1 MNEPRVLL
9 CTLSVP
15 TSQKTGRP
23 YVTGWLG
30 KSRLIG
36 FAGEPDRYG
45 NRTIDLY
52 LQAVEERREQ
62 RRELVAGDPA

>member
-1 MNEPRVLL
+1 MLL
-9 CTLSVP
+9 TGLSVR

-36 FAGEPDRYG
+36 FASEPDKFG

-52 LQAVEERREQ
+52 LQANEE
-62 RRELVAGDPA
+62 RRELVAVNGGS

>member
-9 CTLSVP
+9 CTLSVR

-30 KSRLIG
+30 SRS
-36 FAGEPDRYG
+36 
-45 NRTIDLY
+45 
-52 LQAVEERREQ
+52 
-62 RRELVAGDPA
+62 